1 MSGIYL
7 PAKASRAR
15 LKEATAAR
23 ENRHEIVRALS
34 WGHVSR
40 RDLLKYGLFT
50 GAGLLPN
57 PRFESV
63 YVERLRDEQQRHP
76 DRDPRE
82 SDG

>member
-15 LKEATAAR
+15 LKEAAAAR

-50 GAGLLPN
+50 GAGLLAPIRGLN
-57 PRFESV
+57 PFMSSV
-63 YVERLRDEQQRHP
+63 PCRTSALATLLDTPME
-76 DRDPRE
+76 
-82 SDG
+82 